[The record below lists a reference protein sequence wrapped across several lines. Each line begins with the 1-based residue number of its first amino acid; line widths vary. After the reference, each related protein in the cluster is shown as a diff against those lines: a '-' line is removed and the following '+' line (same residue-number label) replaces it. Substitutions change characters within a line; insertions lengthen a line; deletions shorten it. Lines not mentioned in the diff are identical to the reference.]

1 MWDNAPL
8 LNRVA
13 NLLIAAALLAVLG
26 VIALYIARLPAFAV
40 REVEVTGQLEH
51 VTAEQIHA
59 VARHAVRG
67 TFFTL
72 DLELTRHQFEKL
84 PWVRRVEVRRQW
96 PARLELQVEEQT
108 ALARWGDTA
117 LVNTFG
123 EVFEAAT
130 DDETLPTFAGPLGQA
145 DEMAQ
150 QYQRFTGQLAP
161 LERRI
166 ARLTLS
172 ARAAWQLQLDDGLTL
187 ELGRSDME
195 ARLARFVTVYDRTIG
210 RLPPSVVHVD
220 LRYANGFAIR
230 LPEARG
236 RDGKSKG

>member
-1 MWDNAPL
+1 MWHDARL
-8 LNRVA
+8 LNRTA
-13 NLLIAAALLAVLG
+13 NLLIAAAVTAVLAV
-26 VIALYIARLPAFAV
+26 VAVHVARLPAFAV
-40 REVEVTGQLEH
+40 REVEVVGQLEH
-51 VTAEQIHA
+51 VTAEQLAAVAKHA
-59 VARHAVRG
+59 VQG

-72 DLELTRHQFEKL
+72 DLERVRQQFEKL

-96 PARLELQVEEQT
+96 PARLELEVEEHV

-117 LVNTFG
+117 LVNSHG

-130 DDETLPTFAGPLGQA
+130 DDEALPAFVGPAGQA
-145 DEMAQ
+145 EEMAR
-150 QYQRFTGQLAP
+150 QYQRFTARLAP
-161 LERRI
+161 IERRI
-166 ARLTLS
+166 ARLALS
-172 ARAAWQLQLDDGLTL
+172 PRAAWQLRLDDGLTL

-230 LPEARG
+230 MPEARG
-236 RDGKSKG
+236 REGKSKS